1 MDGSS
6 VRMVRLISHLTE
18 LVRISMDVFI
28 VKTVRLYSTLTD
40 I

>member
-1 MDGSS
+1 MDGSN
-6 VRMVRLISHLTE
+6 VRTVRLIFHLTE